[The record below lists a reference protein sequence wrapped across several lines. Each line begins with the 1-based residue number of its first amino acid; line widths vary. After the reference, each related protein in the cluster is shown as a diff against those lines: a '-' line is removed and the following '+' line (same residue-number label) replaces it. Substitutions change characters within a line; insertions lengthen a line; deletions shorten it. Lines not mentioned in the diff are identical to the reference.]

1 MTPTKRYNL
10 NQKRGAT
17 PNNPRP
23 PKGDFTMAQALA
35 LIVMISFFSGI
46 FGGVL
51 ANAVNAGVL

>member
-23 PKGDFTMAQALA
+23 PKGDFTLFQALA
-35 LIVMISFFSGI
+35 LIVAIAFTSGI
-46 FGGVL
+46 FGGVI
-51 ANAVNAGVL
+51 AQAVNAGAL